1 VGGVSRSN
9 VELVQALFDGYAARG
24 IEGVLEFVHEDV
36 VIEIPGDLSAEP
48 DDYHGHEGVRRY
60 FEGFTGMIDDVRY
73 EPLALMPRGERVI
86 AHIVLSGRGAS
97 SGLDV
102 DLEAAVVHEFRDSK
116 IVRMRP
122 YPDVESAEAAVSP
135 PPPAS

>member
-1 VGGVSRSN
+1 VRGVSPSN

-24 IEGVLEFVHEDV
+24 IEGVLDVVHEDV

-48 DDYHGHEGVRRY
+48 DDYHGHDGVRRY

-73 EPLALMPRGERVI
+73 DPLELIPRGERVI
-86 AHIVLSGRGAS
+86 AHIVLRGRGAS
-97 SGLDV
+97 SGLDAA
-102 DLEAAVVHEFRDSK
+102 LEAAVVHEFRDSK

-122 YPDVESAEAAVSP
+122 YPDVESAEAAISRL
-135 PPPAS
+135 PPAS